1 MITKVIK
8 VSNQVGY
15 GLTQAFSSFVYNEH
29 DLKGNKVD
37 QYDQDDAKYV
47 DQIASVEI
55 DILAEFTDVD
65 GASSEGHGLVRFVDF
80 DGEAVIIPYVY
91 HGVYKDKLTTPEQVL
106 IFDAIRDA
114 GIKLSDELNYAADT
128 VEKRMAAADN
138 DYGDVFP
145 WFQYRQP
152 AEKTYVEGI

>member
-1 MITKVIK
+1 MIKHIVG
-8 VSNQVGY
+8 VSKQVGY
-15 GLTQAFSSFVYNEH
+15 GYIDATSRYVYNKH

-37 QYDQDDAKYV
+37 QQYVQDDAKYV

-80 DGEAVIIPYVY
+80 DGEAVIIPYIY

-114 GIKLSDELNYAADT
+114 SIKLSDELNYAADT
-128 VEKRMAAADN
+128 VDK
-138 DYGDVFP
+138 YCGWVQT

>member
-15 GLTQAFSSFVYNEH
+15 GYIDATSWYAYNEH
-29 DLKGNKVD
+29 DLKGNKAGMCD
-37 QYDQDDAKYV
+37 PDDAKYV

-55 DILAEFTDVD
+55 DILAEFSDVD
-65 GASSEGHGLVRFVDF
+65 GASSEGHGLVRFIDF
-80 DGEAVIIPYVY
+80 NGEAVIIPYVY
-91 HGVYKDKLTTPEQVL
+91 HGVRKDKLSTPEQVL

-114 GIKLSDELNYAADT
+114 GIKLSDELNYATDT
-128 VEKRMAAADN
+128 VEKHC
-138 DYGDVFP
+138 GWVQ

-152 AEKTYVEGI
+152 ARKTYEGEERKD

>member
-1 MITKVIK
+1 MIKHIVG
-8 VSNQVGY
+8 VSKQVGY
-15 GLTQAFSSFVYNEH
+15 GYIDATSRYVYNEH

-37 QYDQDDAKYV
+37 QQYVQDDAKYV

-80 DGEAVIIPYVY
+80 NGEAVIVPYVY

-114 GIKLSDELNYAADT
+114 VIKLSDELNYAADT
-128 VEKRMAAADN
+128 VVKHC
-138 DYGDVFP
+138 GWVQT